1 MEKQNVQAKEV
12 YSSLSHGIHSSS
24 EIRFILHLLYL
35 SLQAVVYMLKNI
47 VSCNVGA
54 IITGVLSLVILIG
67 LKKVNERFKSKMK
80 VPIPAELLVVMF
92 LFIHLP

>member
-1 MEKQNVQAKEV
+1 
-12 YSSLSHGIHSSS
+12 
-24 EIRFILHLLYL
+24 
-35 SLQAVVYMLKNI
+35 MLKNI

-92 LFIHLP
+92 LFIHLS